1 MTISQFYL
9 VGAMSNDIKALSLEA
24 TWITDNSLKTIKQH
38 LNLTLEELSLGPDD
52 RDTISLEP
60 YVRDMVIDFRQANPP
75 RISFAGFV
83 ELKSMPRLEI
93 LNLYFKKDDSKEIQN
108 LRQHLPNL
116 MIKGVLN

>member
-60 YVRDMVIDFRQANPP
+60 YGHRF
-75 RISFAGFV
+75 
-83 ELKSMPRLEI
+83 
-93 LNLYFKKDDSKEIQN
+93 
-108 LRQHLPNL
+108 
-116 MIKGVLN
+116 